1 MPADNQTTNLP
12 PLPLPPDALMPARIQ
27 ARLARGERPY
37 VTLKAGTTLDGKI
50 ATATGESRWITGEAA
65 RAHGHALRARHDG
78 ILVGI
83 NTVLADDPQLTVRM
97 GQDGPAPVRVVLDSR
112 CRIDPAAK
120 CLRDDGVRRMVI
132 CGAQAPAEK
141 RVELERH
148 GVAVLAFPDARPTP
162 ADYLARL
169 RACGVE
175 TLLVE
180 GGAYV
185 HAQIIAHL
193 QADELF
199 LYQSGKIIG
208 GCDAP
213 GWCGDIGVDTLTQT
227 PRLHIS
233 GSLMVGEDILVHGVF
248 PDRP

>member
-1 MPADNQTTNLP
+1 LPADNQIADLP
-12 PLPLPPDALMPARIQ
+12 PLPLPPHALTPARIQ
-27 ARLARGERPY
+27 ARLARGTRPY
-37 VTLKAGTTLDGKI
+37 VTLKAGTSLDGKI
-50 ATATGESRWITGEAA
+50 ATAAGESQWITGEAA

-97 GQDGPAPVRVVLDSR
+97 GQDGPAPVRIVLDSR
-112 CRIDPAAK
+112 CRIDPAAR
-120 CLRDDGVRRMVI
+120 CLGDDGVRRIVI
-132 CGAQAPAEK
+132 CGAQAPAE
-141 RVELERH
+141 RQAALQRRGVE
-148 GVAVLAFPDARPTP
+148 VLAFPDVQP
-162 ADYLARL
+162 APPDYLARL
-169 RACGVE
+169 RACGVD

-185 HAQIIAHL
+185 HAQIIAHV

-199 LYQSGKIIG
+199 LYLSGIIIG

-213 GWCGDIGVDTLTQT
+213 GWCGQMHVSALAQT
-227 PRLHIS
+227 PRLQIS

>member
-1 MPADNQTTNLP
+1 MPADSPSMDLP
-12 PLPLPPDALMPARIQ
+12 PMPPQALSSARIRAHLAQ
-27 ARLARGERPY
+27 AQRPY

-50 ATATGESRWITGEAA
+50 ATGTGESQWITGEAA

-83 NTVLADDPQLTVRM
+83 NTVLADDPRLTVRM
-97 GQDGPAPVRVVLDSR
+97 GQDGPAPMRIVLDSR
-112 CRIDPAAK
+112 CRIDPQAT
-120 CLRDDGVRRMVI
+120 CLRNDGVRRIVI
-132 CGAQAPAEK
+132 CGALAPVDK
-141 RVELERH
+141 RKALTQRGVE
-148 GVAVLAFPDARPTP
+148 VLQFAAHQP
-162 ADYLARL
+162 APPDYLARL
-169 RACGVE
+169 RGCGVN

-185 HAQIIAHL
+185 HAQIIAHM

-199 LYQSGKIIG
+199 LYLSGRIIG

-213 GWCGDIGVDTLTQT
+213 GWCGHIGVDSLAQT
-227 PRLHIS
+227 PRLRIS